1 MASVRRSL
9 FNNTERAKFLNQLVN
24 GIKEILENPQVSN
37 FTLCKF
43 LKFVLCCMY
52 FRLFDFFV
60 KRIMPLIWNFCCGF
74 KWTKGQQNSWVVVHF
89 VLHLLNLTENR
100 KWHFIVHIHVYQYF
114 CTQQSVNKFVTMN
127 NMRTYSIKLQLHAQ
141 TTFAL
146 SVRTKKNATRN
157 VYWYWYW

>member
-1 MASVRRSL
+1 LYFVAC
-9 FNNTERAKFLNQLVN
+9 
-24 GIKEILENPQVSN
+24 ILDC
-37 FTLCKF
+37 LI
-43 LKFVLCCMY
+43 
-52 FRLFDFFV
+52 FFV

-146 SVRTKKNATRN
+146 SVRTKKMPPVTYTDTDTDNFIRN
-157 VYWYWYW
+157 RKAKSKYNITVNWTKLDTKG